1 MQFKDAAYVILTETG
16 RPLHY
21 REITAKALEKN
32 LLETTGRTP
41 ESTMGALLYTDTLNS
56 DSRFIRGKRPGTFA
70 LKSFYSSS
78 IQQEINEIN
87 INFRKELRSHL
98 LRLHP
103 QKFEELILRLLEAM
117 GFEETEKTSF
127 SNDKGVDVRGVLRS
141 NPLSVVKVAV
151 QAKRWNHNVGS
162 DIVRNLRGSLR
173 LADSEQGIII
183 TPSDFTA
190 GAIDEAK
197 ASGRTPIQLIN
208 GEQLLELLIQYHVGV
223 KDEEYKIPVI
233 DADYWKEVLAVDILE
248 HELPTIANDKQ
259 TKEPKIGAK
268 LEFPVSIQSTYR
280 GVIYQAKLLSQEGLV
295 EYNGK
300 TYQTPSTAAKI
311 ITTDWKS
318 VNGWDFWHYLDP
330 ETGKLEKIGTL
341 RNKK

>member
-1 MQFKDAAYVILTETG
+1 MQFKDAAYVILTESG

-21 REITAKALEKN
+21 REITTKALEKN
-32 LLETTGRTP
+32 LLETAGRTP
-41 ESTMGALLYTDTLNS
+41 ESTMAALLYMDTLNS
-56 DSRFIRGKRPGTFA
+56 ESRFIRGKRPGIFA

-151 QAKRWNHNVGS
+151 QAKRWKHNVGS
-162 DIVRNLRGSLR
+162 TIVRNLRGSLR

-233 DADYWKEVLAVDILE
+233 DLDYWKEVLAVDILE
-248 HELPTIANDKQ
+248 HELPTIGNKK

-268 LEFPVSIQSTYR
+268 FELPVSIQSTYR
-280 GVIYQAKLLSQEGLV
+280 GVIYQAKLLSPEGLV
-295 EYNGK
+295 EFNEK
-300 TYQTPSTAAKI
+300 IYQTPTTAAKI

>member
-1 MQFKDAAYVILTETG
+1 
-16 RPLHY
+16 
-21 REITAKALEKN
+21 
-32 LLETTGRTP
+32 
-41 ESTMGALLYTDTLNS
+41 
-56 DSRFIRGKRPGTFA
+56 
-70 LKSFYSSS
+70 
-78 IQQEINEIN
+78 
-87 INFRKELRSHL
+87 
-98 LRLHP
+98 
-103 QKFEELILRLLEAM
+103 
-117 GFEETEKTSF
+117 
-127 SNDKGVDVRGVLRS
+127 
-141 NPLSVVKVAV
+141 
-151 QAKRWNHNVGS
+151 
-162 DIVRNLRGSLR
+162 
-173 LADSEQGIII
+173 
-183 TPSDFTA
+183 
-190 GAIDEAK
+190 
-197 ASGRTPIQLIN
+197 
-208 GEQLLELLIQYHVGV
+208 VGV

-248 HELPTIANDKQ
+248 HELPTIGNDKQ

-268 LEFPVSIQSTYR
+268 LEFPVSIHSTYR

>member
-1 MQFKDAAYVILTETG
+1 MQFKDAAYVILTESG
-16 RPLHY
+16 EPLHY
-21 REITAKALEKN
+21 REITTKALEKN
-32 LLETTGRTP
+32 LLETAGRTP
-41 ESTMGALLYTDTLNS
+41 ESTMVALLYTDTLNS
-56 DSRFIRGKRPGTFA
+56 DSRFVRGKRPGTFA
-70 LKSFYSSS
+70 LKSFYTSG
-78 IQQEINEIN
+78 IQQQIDEINV
-87 INFRKELRSHL
+87 NFRKELRSHIL
-98 LRLHP
+98 KLSA

-151 QAKRWNHNVGS
+151 QAKKWKHNVGS

-173 LADSEQGIII
+173 LVDSEQGIII
-183 TPSDFTA
+183 TPSDFTT
-190 GAIDEAK
+190 GAVNEAK

-223 KDEEYKIPVI
+223 KDEEYTIPVI
-233 DADYWKEVLAVDILE
+233 DQDYWKEVLDVNILE
-248 HELPTIANDKQ
+248 QDLSKGGNKKP
-259 TKEPKIGAK
+259 TKEPKAKAK
-268 LEFPVSIQSTYR
+268 LEFPITIQGTFR
-280 GVIYQAKLLSQEGLV
+280 GVNYQAKLLSLEGMV
-295 EYNGK
+295 EFNGK
-300 TYQTPSTAAKI
+300 KYQTPSTAAKI